1 MFGGGGGLA
10 GGRRGRRC
18 GWRGV
23 VRLSRG
29 SSGRPSSGGADEL
42 LGECVQVKW
51 RRVVQDVHNEADQ
64 LAHRDVAP
72 PRSGAL
78 DEEREIREKRLRVKA
93 AAKALCAL

>member
-1 MFGGGGGLA
+1 M
-10 GGRRGRRC
+10 
-18 GWRGV
+18 
-23 VRLSRG
+23 
-29 SSGRPSSGGADEL
+29 
-42 LGECVQVKW
+42 KW

-72 PRSGAL
+72 PGSGAL

>member
-1 MFGGGGGLA
+1 VSLGYL
-10 GGRRGRRC
+10 
-18 GWRGV
+18 
-23 VRLSRG
+23 
-29 SSGRPSSGGADEL
+29 GAAVGIPAAEEPTSYW
-42 LGECVQVKW
+42 GECVQVKW

-72 PRSGAL
+72 PGSGAL